1 MLISFNL
8 FFYSLIFIINI
19 DYYKQIFRIIII
31 VIASIWLF
39 ELITWAYF
47 DLIPISTQYGTLGE
61 LMIFLSFSVIGQGLV
76 IYIIYYIKKHTA
88 KFNESKVFG
97 IYHIHEGFIG
107 IIFIIIAL
115 FLLRIRSSLL
125 FLTDIW
131 WKRMSII
138 LWTIQIFLFIFLY
151 IGSFLIF
158 RDWHD
163 VRKFRFIT
171 TKKKKDFLNDNSKN
185 HHTSVFNYI
194 TQDDLPFFKFPRL
207 LYYPFGIIFTIFALN
222 AIIYGINFLPKEI
235 FNLENETVI
244 LLGYFAGFLAGGFI
258 GRDWFRLFRILF
270 PQLYEEIN
278 IVINTLKKT

>member
-1 MLISFNL
+1 MLISFNF
-8 FFYSLIFIINI
+8 FFYSLIFLIKI
-19 DYYKQIFRIIII
+19 DYYKQIFRIILI

-39 ELITWAYF
+39 EIITWAYF
-47 DLIPISTQYGTLGE
+47 DLIPISTQYGALDE

-88 KFNESKVFG
+88 KFNKSKVFG

-107 IIFIIIAL
+107 IIFIIIAI
-115 FLLRIRSSLL
+115 FLLIIRSSLL
-125 FLTDIW
+125 FLTDIL

-138 LWTIQIFLFIFLY
+138 FWLIQIFLFIFLY
-151 IGSFLIF
+151 IGGFFIF

-163 VRKFRFIT
+163 VRRFRFIT
-171 TKKKKDFLNDNSKN
+171 IKKKVFRNNNSKN

-194 TQDDLPFFKFPRL
+194 TQDDLHFFKFPRL
-207 LYYPFGIIFTIFALN
+207 IYYPFGIIFTIFALN
-222 AIIYGINFLPKEI
+222 AIIYGIGFLPNEI

-244 LLGYFAGFLAGGFI
+244 LLGYCAGFIAGGMI
-258 GRDWFRLFRILF
+258 GRDWLRLFRILY

-278 IVINTLKKT
+278 IAISTLRKT